1 MQRIGKG
8 RRRIRKV
15 SKKTEG
21 GVSGLLDY
29 VTPRFRC
36 LQHRCARPSWPE
48 DRIRR
53 LNGPEL

>member
-21 GVSGLLDY
+21 GVSGLLDG
-29 VTPRFRC
+29 VTPRF
-36 LQHRCARPSWPE
+36 RCARPSWPE

-53 LNGPEL
+53 LNGSEL